1 MIDDDGMDWRGRVM
15 AQKHAVG
22 GYAKHHQ
29 GKHEGCSTQQSIS
42 FGESRVGNRL
52 GKLINVERGLDQTR
66 PGQHRGMVKNRAS
79 RCGNHS
85 WTGQPSQG
93 RGDDWT
99 RYGNG
104 GISGRHSVAL
114 ARRHRGQEG
123 REREW
128 DGQSDESEWRKG
140 ALCKL

>member
-1 MIDDDGMDWRGRVM
+1 MGMDWR
-15 AQKHAVG
+15 Q
-22 GYAKHHQ
+22 GYGAKTRSWRLRKAPPGQARGLQH
-29 GKHEGCSTQQSIS
+29 TAIS

-93 RGDDWT
+93 HGDDWT

-104 GISGRHSVAL
+104 GI
-114 ARRHRGQEG
+114 
-123 REREW
+123 
-128 DGQSDESEWRKG
+128 
-140 ALCKL
+140 